1 MFKNTYKIYV
11 VSILRNPF
19 SPLTFNYDFTSSN
32 SINSIKFSKNTF
44 MTKRLL
50 SKVLFTVFLIIFS
63 LNLNA
68 QRKKKK
74 KNSKKVTQTKPK
86 SKPNKNAIKPY
97 AKVVTKK
104 HKTDE
109 GLFKV
114 HSKDQQ
120 FLFEIPNSLLNREM
134 LMVTRIAKTANGIG
148 FGGGKQNTQVLR
160 WQKKQKKILLRVVSY
175 NVVADTLLP
184 VHKAVVNSN
193 FEPILYSFPIKA
205 FSKDST
211 ATVIDVSSLFNSD
224 VKAIGF
230 PQNKR
235 KQYKISK
242 MDKSRSYIERISS
255 YPKNIEVRNVKTY
268 ISNAAPSNR
277 SVGAVSM
284 ELSNSMIL
292 LPKTPMKRRYFDERV
307 GWFARSQTDYGLD
320 AQKSKSVKYLDRWR
334 LEVKDEDLEKFK
346 RGELVEPKKQIIYY
360 IDDATPKEWR
370 KYIKQGIEDWQVA
383 FEAAGFKNA
392 IIAKDAPTKE
402 EDPEWSPEDVRYSV
416 VRYLASPIP
425 NANGPHV
432 SDPRSGEI
440 LESDIN
446 WYHNVMS
453 LLHNWFFIQT
463 AAINPDAR
471 SNEFKEE
478 VMGRL
483 IRFVSSHEVGHTL
496 GLPHNMGSSVA
507 YPVDSLR
514 SAVFTKKNGTAPSI
528 MDYARFNYVA
538 QPEDKGVALMPNI
551 GPYDKYAISWGYR
564 PIFNTAAKDE
574 KEILN
579 KWILDKAGNPVYRF
593 GHQQVRNVID
603 PSSQTEDLGDDA
615 IKASKYGIKNLQ
627 RILPRL
633 EEWTTKDGETY
644 DELKTMYGQLLGQFN
659 RYMGHVSSNIGGVYE
674 NYKTA
679 GQDGAVYT
687 HVDKNHQKNAVRFVN
702 NELFKTPTWLLN
714 KTIFSKTEFSGSEER
729 IRSLQVRTLN
739 RILKTGRMARM
750 IENETL
756 NGASSY
762 TLLNMMTDLRKGVWS
777 ELYSHKAIDTYRRN
791 LQRAHLDRLSFLL
804 NKAKS
809 QKGSNNGGYF
819 KQTAVN
825 ISQSDIKPVVRG
837 ELKRL
842 KRDIKRSLTTTKNT
856 LNRYHLQDAI
866 DRIDSILNPK

>member
-1 MFKNTYKIYV
+1 
-11 VSILRNPF
+11 
-19 SPLTFNYDFTSSN
+19 
-32 SINSIKFSKNTF
+32 
-44 MTKRLL
+44 MTKKIL
-50 SKVLFTVFLIIFS
+50 STILVVFLTLGVS
-63 LNLNA
+63 LNAEA

-74 KNSKKVTQTKPK
+74 NAKKETTTKKDTPK
-86 SKPNKNAIKPY
+86 KGGIQPY
-97 AKVVTKK
+97 EKVVTKK

-114 HSKDQQ
+114 HSKDSKY
-120 FLFEIPNSLLNREM
+120 LFEIPDSLLNREM
-134 LMVTRIAKTANGIG
+134 LMVTRIAKTASGIG

-160 WQKKQKKILLRVVSY
+160 WVKNKKQILLKVVSH
-175 NVVADTLLP
+175 NVVADTILP
-184 VHKAVVNSN
+184 VHEAVVNSN
-193 FEPILYSFPIKA
+193 FEPILFAFPIKA

-211 ATVIDVSSLFNSD
+211 ATVIDASPLFEGD
-224 VKAIGF
+224 VKAITF
-230 PQNKR
+230 PQRSRKR
-235 KQYKISK
+235 YKISK
-242 MDKSRSYIERISS
+242 MDKTRSYIDRISS
-255 YPKNIEVRNVKTY
+255 YPQNIEVRNVKTY
-268 ISNAAPSNR
+268 IAGNPPSNS
-277 SVGAVSM
+277 SVGSVTM

-307 GWFARSQTDYGLD
+307 GWFTSSQTDYGLD
-320 AQKSKSVKYLDRWR
+320 VQKSKSVTYLDRWR

-346 RGELVEPKKQIIYY
+346 RGELVEPKKQIVYY
-360 IDDATPKEWR
+360 IDRATPKKWR

-446 WYHNVMS
+446 WYHNVMT
-453 LLHNWFFIQT
+453 LLHNWFFVQT

-471 SNEFKEE
+471 STQFKDE

-514 SAVFTKKNGTAPSI
+514 SAEFTKKNGTAPSI
-528 MDYARFNYVA
+528 MDYARFNYIA

-551 GPYDKYAISWGYR
+551 GPYDKYSISWGYR
-564 PIFNTAAKDE
+564 PILDKSAEDE
-574 KEILN
+574 KTILN
-579 KWILDKAGNPVYRF
+579 QWIKEKAGDPVYRF
-593 GHQQVRNVID
+593 GHQQVRNIID

-615 IKASKYGIKNLQ
+615 MKASAYGIKNLQ

-633 EEWTTKDGETY
+633 EEWTTEDGETY
-644 DELKTMYGQLLGQFN
+644 EDLKTMYGQVVGQFN

-674 NYKTA
+674 YFKTA
-679 GQDGAVYT
+679 DQDGAVYI
-687 HVDKNHQKNAVRFVN
+687 HVPKEHQKRALQFVN
-702 NELFKTPTWLLN
+702 NELFKTPTWLIDEN
-714 KTIFSKTEFSGSEER
+714 IISKTQHSGIIER
-729 IRSLQVRTLN
+729 IRSLQVQTLN
-739 RILKTGRMARM
+739 RVLKTGRLTRM

-756 NGASSY
+756 NGTKAYS
-762 TLLNMMTDLRKGVWS
+762 LIEMMDDLRKGIWS
-777 ELYSHKAIDTYRRN
+777 EVYANKTIDPYRRN
-791 LQRAHLDRLSFLL
+791 LQRAHLDQLDFLL
-804 NKAKS
+804 NKAKD
-809 QKGSNNGGYF
+809 QKAPRSDRGYF
-819 KQTAVN
+819 KQTAVTIN
-825 ISQSDIKPVVRG
+825 QSDIKPVVRG

-842 KRDIKRSLTTTKNT
+842 QRDIKRSIPSARNT
-856 LNRYHLQDAI
+856 ITRYHLQDAA
-866 DRIDSILNPK
+866 DRIDSILEPNK